1 MLKTAPT
8 FLLKTYKLYDTIKK
22 TDFIP
27 SGDGMFARYLSVF
40 FISMV
45 PLIELRG
52 AIPIAVGMGIEPI
65 HAIVVCAV
73 GNLIPVPVI
82 YFFARKLLVWGLDK
96 RFVCCISRF
105 FHDKGEKAGAKL
117 SGRAGKVGLMLALA
131 LFVGIPIPG
140 TGAWTGT
147 LGASFLN
154 MGVKETACS
163 VCAGVALAAVIMT
176 TVSLVGVHVFG
187 L

>member
-1 MLKTAPT
+1 ML
-8 FLLKTYKLYDTIKK
+8 L
-22 TDFIP
+22 
-27 SGDGMFARYLSVF
+27 RYLAVF
-40 FISMV
+40 FISLV

-52 AIPIAVGMGIEPI
+52 AIPIAVGMGIEPM

-73 GNLIPVPVI
+73 GNLLPVPVI
-82 YFFARKLLVWGLDK
+82 YFFARKFLIWGLDK
-96 RFVCCISRF
+96 KYIGGICHF

-117 SGRAGKVGLMLALA
+117 SGKAGKFGLLLALT
-131 LFVGIPIPG
+131 LFVGVPIPG

-154 MGVKETACS
+154 MGVKETALS
-163 VCAGVALAAVIMT
+163 VSAGVALAAIIMT
-176 TVSLVGVHVFG
+176 SVSMVGLHVFG

>member
-1 MLKTAPT
+1 ML
-8 FLLKTYKLYDTIKK
+8 L
-22 TDFIP
+22 
-27 SGDGMFARYLSVF
+27 RYLAVF
-40 FISMV
+40 FVSMV

-52 AIPIAVGMGIEPI
+52 AIPIAVGMGIDPS

-73 GNLIPVPVI
+73 GNLLPVPVI
-82 YFFARKLLVWGLDK
+82 YFFARKFLIWGLDK
-96 RFVCCISRF
+96 RYIGGICRF

-117 SGRAGKVGLMLALA
+117 SGKAGKFGLMAALT

-147 LGASFLN
+147 LGASFLD
-154 MGVKETACS
+154 MGGKETA
-163 VCAGVALAAVIMT
+163 AAVSLGVIIAGIIMT
-176 TVSLVGVHVFG
+176 VVSLLGFHVFG

>member
-1 MLKTAPT
+1 ML
-8 FLLKTYKLYDTIKK
+8 L
-22 TDFIP
+22 
-27 SGDGMFARYLSVF
+27 RYLAVF
-40 FISMV
+40 FVSMV

-52 AIPIAVGMGIEPI
+52 AIPIAVGMGIEPT

-82 YFFARKLLVWGLDK
+82 YFFARKFLLWGVNK
-96 RFVCCISRF
+96 RFIGGVCRF
-105 FHDKGEKAGAKL
+105 FRDKGEKAGAKL
-117 SGRAGKVGLMLALA
+117 SGKAGKFGLMAALT
-131 LFVGIPIPG
+131 LFVGVPIPG

-154 MGVKETACS
+154 MGVKETAIS
-163 VCAGVALAAVIMT
+163 VSAGGVLAAVIMT
-176 TVSLVGVHVFG
+176 TVSMVGLHVFG